1 MDLKARLIAL
11 ENRLETLAGS
21 LLESGRIS
29 SEVREV
35 KEDNNST
42 IAVDTFEASSGSSAS
57 SEIDTIEQL
66 RGIKY
71 TSRVQEPG
79 GFQKDEV
86 HPHPPALNSQSSEE
100 VDLHK
105 KDWLTLV
112 ESASPEG
119 DHDSRSNTRSMSNTW
134 TFIIADKQLIK
145 VIQETLGA
153 YTEHMG
159 STRWDAKE
167 LTLTGDYNP
176 LILNWRLFTKL
187 QASMSFEEHGRLY
200 TRLCILLGYI
210 RKYCPTMTKL
220 KEEWEKDPGVQFQ
233 DLPAVF
239 IPGNL
244 FVADWFGSDSF
255 VVRKAPQVFKVSM
268 VTSSS
273 IFRSSNK
280 DFNIF
285 AWIWDSNGSSI
296 RPIRTL
302 YHFRIEPNKYAKP
315 ISQLPFYPIEF
326 FEENGRFGLEAI
338 RCSEQ
343 YHLRRELFQKFM
355 SGTKEANTVL
365 SYEGDVLQP
374 RPLSEDSEDDMPGR
388 HGRSRMDRLV
398 KVHMKRD
405 CGPKLLY
412 CYTNLRTD

>member
-11 ENRLETLAGS
+11 ESRLETLAGT

-29 SEVREV
+29 SDVREV

-42 IAVDTFEASSGSSAS
+42 TAVDILEASSGPSAS

-66 RGIKY
+66 KGIKY

-86 HPHPPALNSQSSEE
+86 HPHPPALNTQSSEE

-105 KDWLTLV
+105 KEWLTLI

-134 TFIIADKQLIK
+134 TFIVADKQLTK

-176 LILNWRLFTKL
+176 LVLNWRLFTKL

-210 RKYCPTMTKL
+210 HKYYPAMTKL
-220 KEEWEKDPGVQFQ
+220 KEEWENNPGVQFR

-239 IPGNL
+239 VPGTL
-244 FVADWFGSDSF
+244 FVANWFASDSL
-255 VVRKAPQVFKVSM
+255 VVRKAPQVFKVFT
-268 VTSSS
+268 VA
-273 IFRSSNK
+273 SNDK
-280 DFNIF
+280 GFYLF
-285 AWIWDSNGSSI
+285 AWIWDSNGSST

-302 YHFRIEPNKYAKP
+302 YHFRIEPYKYAKP

-326 FEENGRFGLEAI
+326 FEENGKSGLDAI
-338 RCSEQ
+338 HSSEQ
-343 YHLRRELFQKFM
+343 YRSRRELFQKFM
-355 SGTKEANTVL
+355 SGTREADTVL

-374 RPLSEDSEDDMPGR
+374 RSFLDDSDDDMPGSHR
-388 HGRSRMDRLV
+388 RIGLDRLV
-398 KVHMKRD
+398 KVHMKPRD
-405 CGPKLLY
+405 YGSTLLH
-412 CYTNLRTD
+412 CYAKLRTD